1 MRGVIAPANLF
12 EVWLPTADWN
22 GKFQGVGNGGL
33 AGSISFGDMRTALSR
48 NYATASTDTG
58 HSSNAPDDPWWTNAQ
73 QIKDYGYR
81 SIHELTVKAKAIINS
96 FYGADPDRSYFV
108 ACSTGGRQGF
118 MEAQRY
124 PDDYDGI
131 IAGAPVYRVIE
142 LRARHVWTWQCN
154 HSDPTGAHAIPAS
167 KLPAIFKA
175 VVAACDHWTAS
186 WTARSMTRGVAASTP
201 RACSA
206 PMPITTRA
214 SPHPRSKPSNVCMP
228 GR

>member
-1 MRGVIAPANLF
+1 
-12 EVWLPTADWN
+12 
-22 GKFQGVGNGGL
+22 
-33 AGSISFGDMRTALSR
+33 MRTALSR

-58 HSSNAPDDPWWTNAQ
+58 HSSNAPGDPWWTNAQ

-81 SIHELTVKAKAIINS
+81 SIHELTVKSKAIINA

-108 ACSTGGRQGF
+108 GCSTGGRQAF

-154 HSDPTGAHAIPAS
+154 HADPTGAHAIPVS
-167 KLPAIFKA
+167 KLRAIFNA
-175 VVAACDHWTAS
+175 VVAACDRRDGLVDGQVDDPRRCKL
-186 WTARSMTRGVAASTP
+186 RSR
-201 RACSA
+201 RLCSA

-228 GR
+228 GRQ